1 MTPVSRHPHGLRS
14 AVAEVLRVQTG
25 EEDIARLSRFKHC
38 SSFTASTPDALELDE
53 VGDGED

>member
-1 MTPVSRHPHGLRS
+1 MSRHPHGLRS